1 MARIR
6 LLNFLLLAHI
16 VGKIRKTV
24 ERIEDGLLSPV
35 SDERK
40 FHAIDAPWGSETTA
54 EDERNSIAFSSNR
67 DDVAVEVH
75 VLAKSITEG
84 TTRANEITMS
94 VSRDECVE
102 DSDRCTYLKSE
113 DGRSIVIA
121 RTQKHDLAHLMK
133 PKHGDVKVRS
143 RELGAYNTN

>member
-1 MARIR
+1 MNIIIESTLKANTWTYVDTRDFPIMARIR

-94 VSRDECVE
+94 VSRDECV
-102 DSDRCTYLKSE
+102 S
-113 DGRSIVIA
+113 
-121 RTQKHDLAHLMK
+121 RTVT
-133 PKHGDVKVRS
+133 DVH
-143 RELGAYNTN
+143 T